1 MVQQRYPKIL
11 LSDKGKLRRTVQEVG
26 VGGHVRK
33 QHGAGGGIPAQW
45 VMPKRDVWP
54 SDAEQLGIGTRME
67 MHGCPGLAGSQ
78 PQKHDMLLKVLGSF
92 SSPKRKEAVTG
103 K

>member
-1 MVQQRYPKIL
+1 MAMSGSSMGLVEASLHSGLCPN
-11 LSDKGKLRRTVQEVG
+11 
-26 VGGHVRK
+26 
-33 QHGAGGGIPAQW
+33 
-45 VMPKRDVWP
+45 RDVWP
-54 SDAEQLGIGTRME
+54 SDAEHLGIGTRME